1 MISAENRERLAAIEN
16 ALLARWPETRIQPS
30 LDRISLLCDALGSPH
45 LSYPTIHIGGT
56 NGKTSTTRFIDSLL
70 FAHGLRTGRF
80 TSPHLEDFRERICI
94 NGEMIGAEEL
104 IFNYN
109 DIAAYFDFVD
119 SKLPN
124 PISFFEAVTGLALA
138 AFSEH
143 PVDVGIFEVGMGGQW
158 DATNIIQPTVTVITP
173 IGMDHMEYLGNTIE
187 EIAETKAGILK
198 EGAFAVFTNQE
209 PEVAKILLARAAEL
223 GVDLAREG
231 IEYEVM
237 SRQMAVGGQLLTI
250 RGTKDVYSDIFL
262 PLHGKHQAANAAAA
276 LVAAEAFFGDQHL
289 DLDAVKSG
297 FAAATSP
304 GRFEIVR
311 RDPTVILDAAH
322 NPHGARTLANTL
334 QEEFTFGRVIAV
346 VGVFADK
353 DAAGIFNEI
362 KDVIDGVIVT
372 QSSSPR
378 ALPADQLAKVARAFI
393 DNDRI
398 FVEPD
403 LKVAIEKAIA
413 DGSHPLEDETVG
425 VLITGS
431 VITVGEARAILKEL
445 KGNI

>member
-1 MISAENRERLAAIEN
+1 MISQEDKERLVAIEN

-30 LDRISLLCDALGSPH
+30 LDRISLLCDALGSPQ

-70 FAHGLRTGRF
+70 YAHGLRTGRF
-80 TSPHLEDFRERICI
+80 TSPHLEDFRERISI
-94 NGEMIGAEEL
+94 NGEMIDAQEL

-124 PISFFEAVTGLALA
+124 PISFFEAVTGLAMA
-138 AFSEH
+138 AFAEH

-158 DATNIIQPTVTVITP
+158 DATNVIQPKVAVITP
-173 IGMDHMEYLGNTIE
+173 IGMDHMEYLGNTIG
-187 EIAETKAGILK
+187 EIALTKAGILK
-198 EGAFAVFTNQE
+198 ADSFAVLTNQE

-223 GVDLAREG
+223 GIDVAREG

-250 RGTKDVYSDIFL
+250 RGTKDVYSDLFL

-289 DLDAVKSG
+289 DLEAVRAG

-311 RDPTVILDAAH
+311 REPTVILDAAH
-322 NPHGARTLANTL
+322 NPHGAKTLANTL

-362 KDVIDGVIVT
+362 KDVVDGVIVT

-378 ALPADQLAKVARAFI
+378 ALPANELAKVARAFI
-393 DNDRI
+393 DADRI
-398 FVEPD
+398 FIESD
-403 LKVAIEKAIA
+403 LRTAIEKAIA
-413 DGSHPLEDETVG
+413 DANHPMEEESVG

-431 VITVGEARAILKEL
+431 VITVGEARAILKEI
-445 KGNI
+445 K